1 MTRPMADRG
10 SSGLGMSLAM
20 VVEVCGQ
27 QRVNDDENDDE
38 VGLTSE

>member
-1 MTRPMADRG
+1 MADRG

-27 QRVNDDENDDE
+27 QRVNDDDDEKDDE